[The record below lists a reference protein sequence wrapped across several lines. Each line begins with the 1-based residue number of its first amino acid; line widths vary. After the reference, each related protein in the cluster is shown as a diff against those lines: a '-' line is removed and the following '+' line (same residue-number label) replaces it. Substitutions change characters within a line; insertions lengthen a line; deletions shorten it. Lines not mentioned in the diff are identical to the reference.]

1 MQPRFAAQPLFGLR
15 SSYTGDTSDHEG
27 LRLLLGGRRAAIVEQ
42 LRCALSQTGFALIG
56 AAEINRQLMVL
67 VDRCIGMLLAEQVD
81 RAGAEAVGSTI
92 AEWHFIQPDVLG
104 TVQGVL
110 LRSFTTD
117 LPLGSASVLMPNL
130 IALIE
135 GFSVGYM
142 RRAQEII
149 IREKEQILCALL
161 TEHMNVTEALRISE
175 ERLRAII
182 SHLPIIVF
190 SINQEGIITL
200 VEGQCPALGSCD
212 PSMLIGQ
219 SVFTLVRTR
228 PQFLANLRRALAGEA
243 VTDILA
249 IEPVVFE
256 TRFAPLHGPQGA
268 VEGLIGVAMDVTER
282 RRMEI
287 ELHEA
292 RYLIAESREDERR
305 QLARDLHDGV
315 VQQLLGFSYQL
326 LHAQRRAAGAP
337 PAQLTDELLATQK
350 LVQQGLLDVVGQLRS
365 SISELRP
372 IGLDDLGLTTALET
386 LVTKFEQEPGGAAL
400 TIERDLDWVGTDLTP
415 AVARC
420 LFRVA
425 QEALRNIVRH
435 AQASHAAVIL
445 RRHAETVMLCVID
458 DGVGFEPPPQLTQFS
473 RAQHFGLVGLLEQVE
488 CLYGQLAIWSEPG
501 GGTEVTVELPVAPRW
516 SKSPEHTTIAA

>member
-1 MQPRFAAQPLFGLR
+1 
-15 SSYTGDTSDHEG
+15 
-27 LRLLLGGRRAAIVEQ
+27 
-42 LRCALSQTGFALIG
+42 
-56 AAEINRQLMVL
+56 
-67 VDRCIGMLLAEQVD
+67 
-81 RAGAEAVGSTI
+81 
-92 AEWHFIQPDVLG
+92 
-104 TVQGVL
+104 
-110 LRSFTTD
+110 
-117 LPLGSASVLMPNL
+117 
-130 IALIE
+130 
-135 GFSVGYM
+135 
-142 RRAQEII
+142 
-149 IREKEQILCALL
+149 
-161 TEHMNVTEALRISE
+161 
-175 ERLRAII
+175 
-182 SHLPIIVF
+182 
-190 SINQEGIITL
+190 
-200 VEGQCPALGSCD
+200 
-212 PSMLIGQ
+212 MLIGQ